1 MSSRQDSIR
10 KRITD
15 DHQAAITILKS
26 FTPEQWAKPAPSEQD
41 APWAAKDVLA
51 HLADSEGGILG
62 QLNRCLAGEVTVPD
76 GFDLSRWNR
85 RVVQKRAESSIADLL
100 GIIETTH
107 QQVLQRLETVS
118 DAELDK
124 TGKHARG
131 DVITIEEF
139 FTRITEHRKQHA
151 EELKKV
157 VG

>member
-1 MSSRQDSIR
+1 MSARKDTIR

-15 DHQAAITILKS
+15 DHEVAIKILKS

-41 APWAAKDVLA
+41 APWTAKDVLA

-62 QLNRCLAGEVTVPD
+62 QISRCLAGEVTVPD
-76 GFDLSRWNR
+76 GFDLARWNR

-100 GIIETTH
+100 NSIEATH

-124 TGKHARG
+124 KGKHARG

-139 FTRITEHRKQHA
+139 FTRITEHRRQHA
-151 EELKKV
+151 EELKKG

>member
-1 MSSRQDSIR
+1 MESPRR
-10 KRITD
+10 AKREPSLLLPICYG
-15 DHQAAITILKS
+15 TI
-26 FTPEQWAKPAPSEQD
+26 EA
-41 APWAAKDVLA
+41 
-51 HLADSEGGILG
+51 
-62 QLNRCLAGEVTVPD
+62 
-76 GFDLSRWNR
+76 
-85 RVVQKRAESSIADLL
+85 
-100 GIIETTH
+100 TH